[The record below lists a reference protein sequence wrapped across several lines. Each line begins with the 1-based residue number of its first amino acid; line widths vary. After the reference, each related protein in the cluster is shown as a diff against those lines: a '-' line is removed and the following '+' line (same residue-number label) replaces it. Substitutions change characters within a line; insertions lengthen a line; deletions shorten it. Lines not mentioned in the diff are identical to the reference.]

1 MREER
6 IPDSGMRGSHAAQG
20 EEEHEVDVG
29 GQIAGR
35 NIFVS
40 LNFQSQAICV
50 PVKKMGMKV
59 KVNSMK

>member
-6 IPDSGMRGSHAAQG
+6 IPDSGMRGSHTAQG

-29 GQIAGR
+29 GQIAGGELHC
-35 NIFVS
+35 IPFS
-40 LNFQSQAICV
+40 K
-50 PVKKMGMKV
+50 VKVGMKV